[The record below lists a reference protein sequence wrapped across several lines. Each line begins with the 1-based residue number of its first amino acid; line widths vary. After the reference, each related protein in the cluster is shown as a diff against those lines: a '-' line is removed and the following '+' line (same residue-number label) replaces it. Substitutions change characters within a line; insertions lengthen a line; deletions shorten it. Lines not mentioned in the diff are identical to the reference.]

1 MRALNKSRKS
11 KSRKFQPKGITLVE
25 VLITV
30 SIVSFMILA
39 MLSLYVAGQRY
50 YMNGN
55 ARSDV
60 LRDNR
65 HVLNYVSRDIKEAIQ
80 VVPSWDVYATS
91 TECII
96 LQVPSLDS
104 NGIIIDID
112 SQFDYIVYR
121 LNSEYPNRLERII
134 DANDGISSRVDSSRS
149 IATRVNSFQLS
160 SGGIELSGI
169 ADFSKI
175 ANVDITLV
183 TTQNLL
189 GRTFQETLKT
199 GVKLRNKSDFK

>member
-1 MRALNKSRKS
+1 MRLSKIKKKKS
-11 KSRKFQPKGITLVE
+11 QPKGITLIE
-25 VLITV
+25 VLVTV
-30 SIVSFMILA
+30 TIVSFMVLA

-50 YMNGN
+50 FMNGS

-65 HVLNYVSRDIKEAIQ
+65 HVLNYISRDVKEAIQ

-91 TECII
+91 TDCII

-104 NGIIIDID
+104 NGLIIDID

-121 LNSEYPNRLERII
+121 LNSEYPNRLERVI
-134 DANDGISSRVDSSRS
+134 DANDGVSSRTDSSRT

-160 SGGIELSGI
+160 SGGIELSGV
-169 ADFSKI
+169 ADFSQV
-175 ANVDITLV
+175 ACVDITLI
-183 TTQNLL
+183 TTQNQM
-189 GRTFQETLKT
+189 GRTFQETLST
-199 GVKLRNKSDFK
+199 GVKLRNKAD

>member
-1 MRALNKSRKS
+1 MAS
-11 KSRKFQPKGITLVE
+11 KKIKRFEPREFQPKGISLVE
-25 VLITV
+25 VLVTV
-30 SIVSFMILA
+30 TIVSFMILA

-50 YMNGN
+50 YMNGS

-65 HVLNYVSRDIKEAIQ
+65 HVLNYISRDLKEAIQ

-91 TECII
+91 TECVI

-104 NGIIIDID
+104 NGLIIDID
-112 SQFDYIVYR
+112 SQFDYIVYL

-134 DANDGISSRVDSSRS
+134 DANDGVSNRVDSSRT

-160 SGGIELSGI
+160 SGGIELSGV
-169 ADFSKI
+169 ADFSQV
-175 ANVDITLV
+175 ACVDITLI

-199 GVKLRNKSDFK
+199 GVKLRNKSD

>member
-1 MRALNKSRKS
+1 MMTSKKSRRFKP
-11 KSRKFQPKGITLVE
+11 KKLQPKGITLIE
-25 VLITV
+25 VLVTV
-30 SIVSFMILA
+30 TIVSFMILA

-50 YMNGN
+50 FLNGS

-65 HVLNYVSRDIKEAIQ
+65 HVLNYVSRDVKEAIQ
-80 VVPSWDVYATS
+80 VMPSWDVYTTS
-91 TECII
+91 TDCLI
-96 LQVPSLDS
+96 LQVSSIDS

-134 DANDGISSRVDSSRS
+134 DANDGVSNRADSTRT

-160 SGGIELSGI
+160 SGGVDLS
-169 ADFSKI
+169 AVSSFDQVSS
-175 ANVDITLV
+175 VDITLV
-183 TTQNLL
+183 TTQSQV
-189 GRTFQETLKT
+189 GRTFQETLMT
-199 GVKLRNKSDFK
+199 GVKLRNKSD

>member
-1 MRALNKSRKS
+1 MILKKSRKS
-11 KSRKFQPKGITLVE
+11 EQRKFQPTGITLVE

-50 YMNGN
+50 YMNGS

-65 HVLNYVSRDIKEAIQ
+65 HVLNYISRDIKEAIQ

-104 NGIIIDID
+104 NGIIIDIS

-134 DANDGISSRVDSSRS
+134 DANDGVSSRADSSRT

-160 SGGIELSGI
+160 SAGVELSGV
-169 ADFSKI
+169 ADFSQV
-175 ANVDITLV
+175 ACVDITLI

-199 GVKLRNKSDFK
+199 GVKLRNKSD

>member
-1 MRALNKSRKS
+1 MRLSKIKKKKS
-11 KSRKFQPKGITLVE
+11 QPKGITLIE
-25 VLITV
+25 VLVTV
-30 SIVSFMILA
+30 TIVSFMVLA

-50 YMNGN
+50 FMNGS

-65 HVLNYVSRDIKEAIQ
+65 HVLNYISRDVKEAIQ

-91 TECII
+91 TDCII

-104 NGIIIDID
+104 NGLIIDID

-121 LNSEYPNRLERII
+121 LNSEYPNRLERVI
-134 DANDGISSRVDSSRS
+134 DANDGISNREDSSRT

-160 SGGIELSGI
+160 SGGIELSGV
-169 ADFSKI
+169 ADFSQV
-175 ANVDITLV
+175 ACVDITLI
-183 TTQNLL
+183 TTQNQM
-189 GRTFQETLKT
+189 GRTFQETLST
-199 GVKLRNKSDFK
+199 GVKLRNKAD

>member
-1 MRALNKSRKS
+1 MTSKKSRRFKP
-11 KSRKFQPKGITLVE
+11 RKYQPKGITLVE
-25 VLITV
+25 VLVTV
-30 SIVSFMILA
+30 TIVSFMILA

-50 YMNGN
+50 FMNGS

-65 HVLNYVSRDIKEAIQ
+65 HVLNYVSRDVKEAIQ

-104 NGIIIDID
+104 NGLIIDID

-134 DANDGISSRVDSSRS
+134 DANDGVSNRTDSSRD

-160 SGGIELSGI
+160 SEGIELSGV
-169 ADFSKI
+169 ADFSQV
-175 ANVDITLV
+175 ACVDITLI
-183 TTQNLL
+183 TTQSQL

-199 GVKLRNKSDFK
+199 GVKLRNKSD

>member
-1 MRALNKSRKS
+1 MTPKKS
-11 KSRKFQPKGITLVE
+11 KKFRPAKFQPKGITLVE
-25 VLITV
+25 VLVTV
-30 SIVSFMILA
+30 TIVSFMILA

-50 YMNGN
+50 FMNGN

-65 HVLNYVSRDIKEAIQ
+65 HVLNYVSRDVKEAIQ
-80 VVPSWDVYATS
+80 VVPAWDVYATS

-104 NGIIIDID
+104 NGLIIDID
-112 SQFDYIVYR
+112 SQFDYIIYR

-134 DANDGISSRVDSSRS
+134 DANDGVSSRIDSSKT

-160 SGGIELSGI
+160 SGGLELSGI
-169 ADFSKI
+169 ADFSQV
-175 ANVDITLV
+175 ACVDITLIAA
-183 TTQNLL
+183 QNQM
-189 GRTFQETLKT
+189 GRTFQETLST
-199 GVKLRNKSDFK
+199 GVKLRNKSD

>member
-1 MRALNKSRKS
+1 MRLSKIKKKKS
-11 KSRKFQPKGITLVE
+11 QPMGITLVE
-25 VLITV
+25 VLVTV

-50 YMNGN
+50 FMNGS

-65 HVLNYVSRDIKEAIQ
+65 HVLNYISRDVKEAIQ
-80 VVPSWDVYATS
+80 VVPSWDAYATS
-91 TECII
+91 TDCII

-104 NGIIIDID
+104 NGLIIDID

-121 LNSEYPNRLERII
+121 LNSEYPNRLERVI
-134 DANDGISSRVDSSRS
+134 DANDGVSSREDSSRT

-160 SGGIELSGI
+160 SGGIELSGV
-169 ADFSKI
+169 ADFSQV
-175 ANVDITLV
+175 ACVDITLV
-183 TTQNLL
+183 ATQNLL
-189 GRTFQETLKT
+189 GRTFQETLST
-199 GVKLRNKSDFK
+199 GVKLRNKSD

>member
-112 SQFDYIVYR
+112 SQFDYIVYC

-169 ADFSKI
+169 ADFSKV